1 MKLTNNE
8 IYNYANALSQEFGTS
23 ASIKLPIKVNF
34 FLQKN
39 IKALVEAA
47 TDIENSR
54 IAIAQEYGVLN
65 EDGESYQIPPEKIE
79 DASKELN
86 DLFNLEQDI
95 PIKKFNLED
104 FNNIELT
111 TAQMS
116 ALLFMIKD
124 EPIEDE

>member
-8 IYNYANALSQEFGTS
+8 ICNYANALSQEFGTS

-95 PIKKFNLED
+95 PIKNVNLED

>member
-8 IYNYANALSQEFGTS
+8 IYNYANALGQEFGAN
-23 ASIKLPIKVNF
+23 ASLKLPIKVNF

-39 IKALVEAA
+39 IKTLVEAA

-54 IAIAQEYGVLN
+54 IEIAREYGVLT
-65 EDGESYQIPPEKIE
+65 EDGESYQIPPEKID

-86 DLFNLEQDI
+86 DLFGLEQDL